1 MSQTMTRPAPAR
13 VTGLGGLTLTLTKA
27 RFAARQGDSTLYLS
41 ATVAYLVTSALAL
54 TVAGGTWMFY
64 NRYQDPALNPLL
76 ESIGPDGVML
86 SLSYL
91 ILALLACALVVPSMI
106 SLAAA
111 AAVLGAR
118 GRERRLAA
126 LRLLG
131 LSSGDVTRMSLVD
144 TVLQAVIGSLGGLVI
159 YLVSLPA
166 WRALVM
172 QGKAID
178 ASEMMLPWWMILAV
192 LAGTILIG
200 LASTAWGLQQV
211 RISPLGVSRRSVPPA
226 LRIWRLWVFLGLVA
240 LFFVI
245 NTLVPLNSG
254 MIAWLVMIGVIVVV
268 VQGLNLVAPWLL
280 QQVAKLFAHSSN
292 PSIMWA
298 ARRIQ
303 ANAKTTWKRAGGIS
317 LLCFIGGFVAL
328 TPMSLGT
335 GASQDV
341 FDALTWDFT
350 KGVIITLA
358 VGFVLTSISIFITQ
372 ASAVFERAEQTV
384 AMDKMGAPA
393 TYTTQVMW
401 LETLG
406 PVIIAV
412 VIGAGLGALLAIPMY
427 NMATSMGRQSS
438 DGILAMGVVMAIG
451 ILLAMLAL
459 AACSPLQRRV
469 LSEHRRA
476 ND

>member
-1 MSQTMTRPAPAR
+1 MNQTSAAPAR
-13 VTGLGGLTLTLTKA
+13 VTGLGGLTLTLTRA
-27 RFAARQGDSTLYLS
+27 RFAARQGDSILYLA

-54 TVAGGTWMFY
+54 TIAGGTWMFY
-64 NRYQDPALNPLL
+64 NRYRIPELNPLL
-76 ESIGPDGVML
+76 ESMGPDAVMMAT
-86 SLSYL
+86 SYFV
-91 ILALLACALVVPSMI
+91 LALLACGLLVPSMV

-144 TVLQAVIGSLGGLVI
+144 TIVQAVIGSIGGLVI

-166 WRALVM
+166 WQALVM
-172 QGKAID
+172 QGKAI
-178 ASEMMLPWWMILAV
+178 APSEMLLPWWMMLAV
-192 LAGTILIG
+192 LAGTIVIG

-211 RISPLGVSRRSVPPA
+211 RISPLGVSRRSIPPA
-226 LRIWRLWVFLGLVA
+226 LRIWRLWAFLGLIV
-240 LFFVI
+240 LFFVV
-245 NTLVPLNSG
+245 NMVVPLNSG
-254 MIAWLVMIGVIVVV
+254 FVAWLIMIAVILVV
-268 VQGLNLVAPWLL
+268 VQGLNLVAPWIL
-280 QQVAKLFAHSSN
+280 QQISKAFAQSSS
-292 PSIMWA
+292 PAIMWA

-328 TPMSLGT
+328 TPINFT
-335 GASQDV
+335 GEGGEEVVA
-341 FDALTWDFT
+341 ALAWDFT

-372 ASAVFERAEQTV
+372 ASAVFERGEQSI
-384 AMDKMGAPA
+384 AMDKMGAP
-393 TYTTQVMW
+393 TSYVMRVMW

-406 PVIIAV
+406 PVIVAV
-412 VIGAGLGALLAIPMY
+412 VIGAGLGALLGIPMY
-427 NMATSMGRQSS
+427 QLATSMGQQSS
-438 DGILAMGVVMAIG
+438 AGIVAMAIVMALGIG
-451 ILLAMLAL
+451 LAMLAL
-459 AACSPLQRRV
+459 WACAPLQRQV
-469 LSEHRRA
+469 LAGRRRA